1 MTTPDD
7 PLAALDAAAARQ
19 ATGERAV
26 RALAGARSRLILGR
40 NAASVFFACLLL
52 RLKCEPDESV
62 GTMATDGRVLAYAPT
77 FVAGLPADE
86 LVGVLAHEV
95 LHCALAHPSRRAG
108 RNASKWNVACD
119 LAVNPL
125 LTAAGFALPDGRLM
139 PGEGAYADLPAGL
152 SAEAYYAR
160 LPDADE
166 GGDEGDDH
174 RDGDGDT
181 RGGDPGGCGGVRDPG
196 DGDADAAAAV
206 AADWQAAVVQAE
218 QTARGR
224 GEFSG
229 GLTRS
234 VAAVVRPPADWRAV
248 LRAFVA
254 ATART
259 DYSWVRPNRRLVWQ
273 GVYLAGLRG
282 DELGDVVLAV
292 DTSGSVGAR
301 ELGVFAR
308 EAEAVLAAYDC
319 TLTVVYHDT
328 AVRGVQTWAS
338 SDGPLTLTPVGG
350 GGTSHVGVFD
360 WLDQSGL
367 TPACVVC
374 LTDLDTR
381 FPKNPPAVSVV
392 WAVVGGGTTVP
403 PFGLRI
409 DIPD

>member
-1 MTTPDD
+1 MTNHADS
-7 PLAALDAAAARQ
+7 LAALDDAAARQ
-19 ATGERAV
+19 AMSERAV
-26 RALAGARSRLILGR
+26 RALVGARSRLILGR

-86 LVGVLAHEV
+86 LVGVLAHEA
-95 LHCALAHPSRRAG
+95 LHCALAHPARRAG
-108 RNASKWNVACD
+108 RNAGKWNVACD

-125 LTAAGFALPDGRLM
+125 LTAAGFALPEGRLM

-152 SAEAYYAR
+152 PAKAYYAR
-160 LPDADE
+160 LPDADDGTGE
-166 GGDEGDDH
+166 NDGSADGGGDVCQ
-174 RDGDGDT
+174 
-181 RGGDPGGCGGVRDPG
+181 GDPGGCGGVRDPG
-196 DGDADAAAAV
+196 DGDPAAAAAT

-218 QTARGR
+218 QQARGR
-224 GEFSG
+224 GDLPG
-229 GLTRS
+229 GLARS
-234 VAAVVRPPADWRAV
+234 VGDVVHPPADWRAA

-273 GVYLAGLRG
+273 GVYLPGLRG

-328 AVRGVQTWAS
+328 HVRGVEAWAS

-360 WLDQSGL
+360 WLDRSGL

-381 FPKNPPAVSVV
+381 FPAAPPAVPVV
-392 WAVVGGGTTVP
+392 WAAVGGGTTMP
-403 PFGLRI
+403 PFGLRV